1 MELVSLHPLDP
12 VVARTYVQALK
23 RETPVPASW
32 KTWWNPDLVNAV
44 DTTRSGNERAANQV
58 TYGLAQA
65 LATEQPVFAQDGCA
79 FSIWE
84 ARIDRG
90 IGMLMR
96 PPSRLF
102 GEAGMDEAVARVMP
116 IRLDLQHG
124 MMGGS
129 YVPARLIPDLA
140 RMLDTHLE
148 RTARRMHE
156 GEYDTMALLGLMLE
170 AVTYAREREFGLFEA
185 MDVVGPD
192 GEALPGTV
200 VIRADR
206 KRIDPAIRARIET
219 AIKPPKKPGLFARV
233 FGRASHPVFS
243 ATLNS
248 HAQNGHV
255 PLDRNPMDDE

>member
-12 VVARTYVQALK
+12 DVVRTYVQAL
-23 RETPVPASW
+23 RNETTVPAAW
-32 KTWWNPDLVNAV
+32 ATWWNPAYMNAV
-44 DTTRSGNERAANQV
+44 DLARTGDERAANRL

-65 LATEQPVFAQDGCA
+65 LAMEQPVFAQDGCG

-102 GEAGMDEAVARVMP
+102 GEAGMDEAVARVLP

-124 MMGGS
+124 LMGGS
-129 YVPARLIPDLA
+129 FVPARLIPDLA

-170 AVTYAREREFGLFEA
+170 TVTYARERGLGLYEA
-185 MDVVGPD
+185 MDIVGPN

-206 KRIDPAIRARIET
+206 KRIDPAIRARIEA
-219 AIKPPKKPGLFARV
+219 AIKPPKKRGLFARI

-243 ATLNS
+243 ASANS
-248 HAQNGHV
+248 HTPNGHL
-255 PLDRNPMDDE
+255 PLERNALDDE

>member
-1 MELVSLHPLDP
+1 MELVSLHPFDP
-12 VVARTYVQALK
+12 AVARTYVQAL
-23 RETPVPASW
+23 RNETTVPASW
-32 KTWWNPDLVNAV
+32 KTWWNPALANAV
-44 DTTRSGNERAANQV
+44 DITRTGNERAANQV

-65 LATEQPVFAQDGCA
+65 LATEQPVFAQDGCG

-96 PPSRLF
+96 PPSRIF
-102 GEAGMDEAVARVMP
+102 SEAGLDKAAARVMP

-170 AVTYAREREFGLFEA
+170 AVTYARERDLGLYEA
-185 MDVVGPD
+185 MDIVGPN

-200 VIRADR
+200 VIRADS
-206 KRIDPAIRARIET
+206 KRIEPAIRTRIEA
-219 AIKPPKKPGLFARV
+219 AIKPPKKPGLFARI
-233 FGRASHPVFS
+233 FSRASHPIFS
-243 ATLNS
+243 ASANGQT
-248 HAQNGHV
+248 QNGHV
-255 PLDRNPMDDE
+255 SLERNPVDDE